1 MINEEQY
8 IKENIGLVISQ
19 ALKFKPTKLSSFEDF
34 IQVGL
39 LALVKAIRKFD
50 PNNNKKA
57 KLSTYSYKIIW
68 RAILA
73 EQNREKEKG
82 KDQINTHYLSFDP
95 VEEKNYLSDTLS
107 EELPKLSDYENNL
120 LLMRSYNYT
129 LKEIGEKYNKS
140 PETVR
145 NHLNKIFE
153 KLREGQLVDA

>member
-1 MINEEQY
+1 MRP
-8 IKENIGLVISQ
+8 L
-19 ALKFKPTKLSSFEDF
+19 
-34 IQVGL
+34 
-39 LALVKAIRKFD
+39 
-50 PNNNKKA
+50 
-57 KLSTYSYKIIW
+57 
-68 RAILA
+68 
-73 EQNREKEKG
+73 
-82 KDQINTHYLSFDP
+82 DQINTHYLSFDP
-95 VEEKNYLSDTLS
+95 VEEKNYLSYTLS